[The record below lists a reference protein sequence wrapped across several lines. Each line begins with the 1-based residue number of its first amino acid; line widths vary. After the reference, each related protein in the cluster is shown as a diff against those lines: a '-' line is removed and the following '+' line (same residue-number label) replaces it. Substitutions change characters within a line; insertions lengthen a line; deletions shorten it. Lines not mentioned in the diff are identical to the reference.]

1 MDEIKKIAPEL
12 KFMGKTLKIVD
23 FSLSPKKL
31 KLARGVVSLLFKNK
45 RRNGYTRKSVYIGE
59 NKSLRL
65 CIFSKTASTAKNKPL
80 IFWIHGGG
88 YGMGIPEYD
97 FCFMDKFFAVSD
109 CVIVSPDY
117 TLSYQSKYPK
127 AIEDCYSGLVW
138 ASENAISL
146 GCDPNAIIVGGD
158 SAGGGLSFALC
169 LLARDKGGPKIAFNM
184 PIYPMIDDR
193 YTATNR
199 DNNAPVWNTKCN
211 ENAWKIYLG
220 EENYQK
226 ENLSYYAAPA
236 RCEDYTGLPPMI
248 SYVGDIDPFLAE
260 TKTAFEKLDKAGIE
274 NKLLVLN
281 GCFHGF
287 DIVCPKSEPSKQA
300 INFLQQNYLSFLQK
314 YCGYKK

>member
-1 MDEIKKIAPEL
+1 MDENKKINPQIRFVGKALRLVDISPTPT
-12 KFMGKTLKIVD
+12 KF
-23 FSLSPKKL
+23 
-31 KLARGVVSLLFKNK
+31 KLARAFTSLLFKNK
-45 RRNGYTRKSVYIGE
+45 KRKGFTKKSVFIGSD
-59 NKSLRL
+59 NSLRL
-65 CIFSKTASTAKNKPL
+65 CIYSKASSSEVNKPL

-97 FCFMDKFFAVSD
+97 FCFMKEFFAVSD

-117 TLSYQSKYPK
+117 TLSYKGKYPK
-127 AIEDCYSGLVW
+127 ALEECYSALLW

-146 GCDPNAIIVGGD
+146 GCNPNSIIVGGD

-169 LLARDKGGPKIAFNM
+169 LLARDKNGPKIAFNI

-193 YTATNR
+193 YTQTNK
-199 DNNAPVWNTKCN
+199 DNVAPVWNTKCN
-211 ENAWKIYLG
+211 ERAWKIYLG

-226 ENLSYYAAPA
+226 EGLSYYAAPA
-236 RCEDYTGLPPMI
+236 RCDDYSNLPPMI

-260 TKTAFEKLDKAGIE
+260 TQTAFKKLESAGVD

-287 DIVCPKSEPSKQA
+287 DMLCPKSDASIQA
-300 INFLQQNYLSFLQK
+300 RAFLRENYLLFLEK
-314 YCGYKK
+314 YCGYTK